1 MAAGPGCDAAIRSPS
16 DSYSD
21 AEIVIRAVPLSPEGA
36 NAAPASRCADRQP
49 NPRGDSVR
57 WPLCQRVDGSDSSA
71 VRCGKK
77 ACLCACLSVF
87 FVSLKPHANK
97 NVLPP
102 YENELNINSD
112 VLSGRSGKL

>member
-36 NAAPASRCADRQP
+36 NATPASRCTDWQP
-49 NPRGDSVR
+49 NPEEAQHGGFCVRG
-57 WPLCQRVDGSDSSA
+57 WMACTA
-71 VRCGKK
+71 VQGGVGKRPV
-77 ACLCACLSVF
+77 CVCVSVF

-97 NVLPP
+97 TVLPP
-102 YENELNINSD
+102 YENEPALC
-112 VLSGRSGKL
+112 